1 MAARSRIMPLA
12 AAGALAVASVFG
24 TASADDE
31 PALTEILKAPLA
43 SADGQEVTVMRV
55 DYPPGFSSPKH
66 YHTGHLVLY
75 VLEGTGGMEVDGK
88 ERTAAAGEVIGEL
101 PERTMVMRNQSDSK
115 WLRFVVFQ
123 VGQEGAPF
131 IVLQE

>member
-1 MAARSRIMPLA
+1 MTARSRIMPVA
-12 AAGALAVASVFG
+12 AASALAIVSVFG
-24 TASADDE
+24 TASAEDE
-31 PALTEILKAPLA
+31 PALTEILKTPLA
-43 SADGQEVTVMRV
+43 SADEQELTVMRV
-55 DYPPGFSSPKH
+55 DYPPGFSSPEH

-88 ERTAAAGEVIGEL
+88 VRTAAAGEVLEEL

-123 VGQEGAPF
+123 VSPEGAPF